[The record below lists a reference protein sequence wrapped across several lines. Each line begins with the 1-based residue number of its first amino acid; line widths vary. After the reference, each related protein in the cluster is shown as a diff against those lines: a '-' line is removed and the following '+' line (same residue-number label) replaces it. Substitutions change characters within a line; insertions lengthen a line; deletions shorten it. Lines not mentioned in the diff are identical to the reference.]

1 MSSFFEELKRRNVI
15 KAAIA
20 YAVVGWVLLQVLAL
34 ILPNVGA
41 PEWVMK
47 TITILAILGFPIWVF
62 IAWVYEV
69 TPEGLKK
76 TEKVSKDESI
86 TATTNKRLNVLIL
99 IGLTVAIVVSFIN
112 RPAPDSSVSEDL
124 VALDN
129 SIAVL
134 YFDDLSSGGD
144 TEWFC
149 DGVTEDILTNLSKF
163 KNLKVTS
170 KTSTKRYKKSD
181 KSIPEI
187 ANELGVSYIVEGSVR
202 KHEGKII
209 ITAQLIDA
217 NDKHIWAQNYDEE
230 FKEVFKIQ
238 QDVSRKIV
246 DQLKIAIS
254 PEEQKELAKL
264 PTNNLDAYN
273 LVLKGRSFMDKG
285 TKEEY
290 AIAIDFFKQAI
301 DLDPN
306 YADAYAE
313 LAYANLLIMFL
324 HNDLS
329 LNAGFMNEANKNN
342 EIALSLNPN
351 SVRAN
356 STKGLILTESKDEKE
371 RLEAE
376 PFFKKA
382 VGLNP
387 NDAVSHL
394 EISFFYKLFK
404 KDPKKALYHA
414 RLAFDLNPFY
424 VDGFFNLI
432 NNLVE
437 NDRLDEAKSL
447 FESKKAMLPS
457 EGADNFAA
465 FLVDAEAKYV
475 IKQGKDWTKSIEI
488 YNNAINKSETKIRSH
503 LYQFL
508 GRFYDSYLLD
518 DANYVYYLKKSIEF
532 DSTNVSKVSEYYNA
546 LLENRQF
553 KEAEQFGKSQIYLK
567 TLSES
572 LKKTRQAYY
581 FYHQNKNREALE
593 LLKDSVFDNN
603 VHVKVLVYSQV
614 GDKNKVNELFEKE
627 KPDPTT
633 KAFGFANLKERDCMY
648 VYMNKDGV
656 NAPQVNS
663 RREFDPYRKEPR
675 YIEFMK
681 KNHLPILEKYN
692 GKVE

>member
-1 MSSFFEELKRRNVI
+1 MPTFFEELKRRNVI

-47 TITILAILGFPIWVF
+47 TITILAIVGFPMWVI

-76 TEKVSKDESI
+76 TDKISKDESI

-99 IGLTVAIVVSFIN
+99 IGLIAAIAVSFIN
-112 RPAPDSSVSEDL
+112 RPEQSSSNTKDL
-124 VALDN
+124 VELDN

-187 ANELGVSYIVEGSVR
+187 AKELGVSYVVEGSVR
-202 KHEGKII
+202 KYEGKII

-217 NDKHIWAQNYDEE
+217 NDKHIWAQNYDDE

-264 PTNNLDAYN
+264 PTNNLEAYN
-273 LVLKGRSFMDKG
+273 LLLQGRSFMDKL
-285 TKEEY
+285 TKEDY
-290 AIAIDFFKQAI
+290 AIAIDLFKQALA
-301 DLDPN
+301 LDPN

-313 LAYANLLIMFL
+313 LAYANMLSKYLY
-324 HNDLS
+324 NDRGLDKD
-329 LNAGFMNEANKNN
+329 FKNEAVKNN
-342 EIALSLNPN
+342 EIALKLNPN

-356 STKGLILTESKDEKE
+356 STKGLILTESEDENR

-376 PFFKKA
+376 TYFKKA
-382 VGLNP
+382 LDLNP

-394 EISFFYKLFK
+394 EISIFYSFIR
-404 KDPKKALYHA
+404 KDKNKAVYHSRKA
-414 RLAFDLNPFY
+414 YEISPFAADSVLNLCT
-424 VDGFFNLI
+424 VLI
-432 NNLVE
+432 E
-437 NDRLDEAKSL
+437 NELLDEAESL
-447 FESKKAMLPS
+447 FNSKKSIFSKEL
-457 EGADNFAA
+457 ADECYSG
-465 FLVDAEAKYV
+465 LVDARAKSLL
-475 IKQGKDWTKSIEI
+475 KKGESWSKSIEI
-488 YNNAINKSETKIRSH
+488 YNNALNKSDQKENGF
-503 LYQFL
+503 LYQQL
-508 GRFYDSYLLD
+508 GRFYDGFLND
-518 DANYVYYLKKSIEF
+518 DTNYVYYLKKAVEL
-532 DSTNVSKVSEYYNA
+532 DSTNGRSISEYVNA
-546 LLENRQF
+546 LLEDNQF
-553 KEAEQFGKSQIYLK
+553 KVAKQFTQSSLYQKVIPEANRKNQLFIQYYHE
-567 TLSES
+567 
-572 LKKTRQAYY
+572 KK
-581 FYHQNKNREALE
+581 NKEALE
-593 LLKDSVFDNN
+593 FIEDSIFDKNYYYQLL
-603 VHVKVLVYSQV
+603 LYSQL
-614 GDKNKVNELFEKE
+614 GDKTKVYEIINTKGV
-627 KPDPTT
+627 DPTSI
-633 KAFGFANLKERDCMY
+633 AFAFANLKERDSMY

-656 NAPQVNS
+656 NAPQINS

-681 KNHLPILEKYN
+681 KNHLPIIEKYN

>member
-47 TITILAILGFPIWVF
+47 TITILAIVGFPIWVF

-69 TPEGLKK
+69 TPDGLKK
-76 TEKVSKDESI
+76 TEKVSKDDSI

-99 IGLTVAIVVSFIN
+99 VGLLIAIGVSFIN
-112 RPAPDSSVSEDL
+112 RPDQTGTNAKEL

-187 ANELGVSYIVEGSVR
+187 AKELGVSYIVEGSVR
-202 KHEGKII
+202 KYEGKII

-238 QDVSRKIV
+238 QDVSQKIV
-246 DQLKIAIS
+246 NQLKIAIS
-254 PEEQKELAKL
+254 PEEQKELNKF
-264 PTNNLDAYN
+264 PTQNLDAYN

-285 TKEEY
+285 AKEDY
-290 AIAIDFFKQAI
+290 SNAIDFFKQAI

-313 LAYANLLIMFL
+313 LAYANVLSKFVY
-324 HNDLS
+324 NDRS
-329 LNAGFMNEANKNN
+329 LDEGFMKEAIKNN
-342 EIALSLNPN
+342 EIALSLNPY

-356 STKGLILTESKDEKE
+356 STKGLILTESKNEKE
-371 RLEAE
+371 QLEAE
-376 PFFKKA
+376 SYFQKA
-382 VGLNP
+382 LSLNS

-394 EISFFYKLFK
+394 EISIFYTGIK
-404 KDPKKALYHA
+404 KDSQKAIYHA
-414 RLAFDLNPFY
+414 RQAFETNPFST
-424 VDGFFNLI
+424 DCFFNLA
-432 NNLVE
+432 NLLIL
-437 NDRLDEAKSL
+437 NDNIDEAKSL
-447 FESKKAMLPS
+447 YESKKAMIPN
-457 EGADNFAA
+457 EAAENFSS

-475 IKQGKDWTKSIEI
+475 LKKGEDWAKSIEI
-488 YNNAINKSETKIRSH
+488 YNNAISKSESKLKSN

-508 GRFYDSYLLD
+508 GRFYDTYLND
-518 DANYVYYLKKSIEF
+518 DQNYVFYLKKAIEL
-532 DSTNVSKVSEYYNA
+532 DSTQSGKVADYFNA
-546 LLENRQF
+546 LLENNQF
-553 KEAEQFGKSQIYLK
+553 KEAEKFRKSSTYIN
-567 TLSES
+567 SIPENN
-572 LKKTRQAYY
+572 KKTHQFYY
-581 FYHQNKNREALE
+581 NYHQLKNKEAVE

-603 VHVKVLVYSQV
+603 TLIKLLIYSQT
-614 GDKNKVNELFEKE
+614 GNKNKVYELIKNE
-627 KPDPTT
+627 KPISNA
-633 KAFGFANLKERDCMY
+633 KAFAFANLKERDSMY
-648 VYMNKDGV
+648 FYMNKDDSNG
-656 NAPQVNS
+656 PQINS

-675 YIEFMK
+675 YIQFLK
-681 KNHLPILEKYN
+681 KNHLPIIEKYN